1 VLVFETEPLPEALV
15 VAGPIAVRLW
25 VSTDSIDGDV
35 VVKLIDVHPPS
46 DADPGGFAMNLTEAI
61 LRLRFRE
68 GFSRVVPAVPGEVYE
83 VALEPQPTANLF
95 AAGHRIRL
103 DVQGSHFPQFDVSP
117 LASEN
122 ALFHDA
128 ARPSHLVLPVVAAR

>member
-1 VLVFETEPLPEALV
+1 
-15 VAGPIAVRLW
+15 
-25 VSTDSIDGDV
+25 
-35 VVKLIDVHPPS
+35 VHPPS